1 MNFLPQHLLA
11 SAWASPVLADFKDP
25 LIKSP
30 YCRSVSSVM
39 AGLSP
44 NVKQT
49 ERNTR
54 EMLEEVETGRQPNK
68 TDSCCW
74 IYNGNLERTILS
86 PWATLGTHTL
96 SDRTEC
102 KRPHTHAV
110 RKEMLDH
117 KYSEDFRGHL
127 ERDYAKRPRDLLLW
141 VRVKRSVLA
150 FLFNTEINKK
160 TWCLPLKIHS
170 PDTP

>member
-96 SDRTEC
+96 SDRSEC

-110 RKEMLDH
+110 RKEMFRPQILWRFQRTLREGLCQ
-117 KYSEDFRGHL
+117 KTEGFIVVSE
-127 ERDYAKRPRDLLLW
+127 
-141 VRVKRSVLA
+141 SVL
-150 FLFNTEINKK
+150 NGP
-160 TWCLPLKIHS
+160 C
-170 PDTP
+170 